1 MSTFKY
7 TVGLSNVG
15 SYQVSGMPFAT
26 GSLTIPASGSTPLKI
41 EFPYVTQW
49 ISVTNTNSKHV
60 RLGFSENGV
69 KNGGHNYVLIH
80 EDNHPAEHTYNLKL
94 SELYLLSDTGQSVAN
109 FSVVAGLTNIPVERI
124 NNLSGSDDIVGN
136 NWSGSI
142 GVG

>member
-1 MSTFKY
+1 
-7 TVGLSNVG
+7 
-15 SYQVSGMPFAT
+15 MPFAT